1 MAGLMMTHA
10 LERMNQPQSKWPGP
24 IITDAVVVVLRLGDD
39 VGPLGDFEI
48 CTVMALLLNVRQCL
62 NFND

>member
-1 MAGLMMTHA
+1 MTGLMMTHA
-10 LERMNQPQSKWPGP
+10 LERMSQPQSKWPGP
-24 IITDAVVVVLRLGDD
+24 SITPGDD

-48 CTVMALLLNVRQCL
+48 CTVMALLLNVRHCL